1 MDFIVYV
8 DTDSIKCHQNGF
20 HGGQFLGG
28 NMGKWILTV
37 VWNDGSK
44 EFHKF
49 LTQEAAEQAEEV
61 YKMSFGNQCWTGVHY
76 RWND

>member
-1 MDFIVYV
+1 
-8 DTDSIKCHQNGF
+8 
-20 HGGQFLGG
+20 
-28 NMGKWILTV
+28 MGKWILTV

-49 LTQEAAEQAEEV
+49 LTKEAADQAEIN
-61 YKMSFGNQCWTGVHY
+61 YRMSFGNQCWTGVHY